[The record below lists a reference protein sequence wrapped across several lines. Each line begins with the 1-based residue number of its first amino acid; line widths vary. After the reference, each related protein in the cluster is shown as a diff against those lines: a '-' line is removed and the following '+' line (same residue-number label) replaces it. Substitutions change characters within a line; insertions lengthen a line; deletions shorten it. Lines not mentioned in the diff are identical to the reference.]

1 MGWMRRLTAW
11 QASGVALLDLRPRAA
26 FRAGHLAGAAHICAT
41 QLPQRRHELPP
52 AGAALCLLHDG
63 DADHCVADLAS
74 WGYSIVDVWCA
85 DATLWQAARDTGCLR
100 SGAAQTQLW
109 SPCPLLSE
117 FLAGDHA
124 PRAGRALDVAC
135 GAGRDALHLAR
146 QGWLVSAVDQ
156 SADALSRLQLSARE
170 HDVPVR
176 SWCMDLEQDDS
187 QLPEP
192 PYDLLLV
199 ARYLHR
205 PLFAQLRTSVA
216 PGGHLLYQTFMVGA
230 ERFGG
235 PRRPAFLLQ
244 AGELAAA
251 FAGFDI
257 LLDRVDHLPDGRPV
271 NSFIA
276 RRPPAA

>member
-1 MGWMRRLTAW
+1 MGWMRRLVAW
-11 QASGVALLDLRPRAA
+11 QTSGVALLDLRSRAA

-41 QLPQRRHELPP
+41 QLAQRRHELPP

-63 DADHCVADLAS
+63 DANNALADLAS

-85 DATLWQAARDTGCLR
+85 DAALWQAAEEAGCLR
-100 SGAAQTQLW
+100 SGAAQHQLW

-117 FLAGDHA
+117 FLASDQA

-146 QGWLVSAVDQ
+146 QGWLVSAVDH
-156 SADALSRLQLSARE
+156 SADALARLQLSARE

-176 SWCMDLEQDDS
+176 SWCLDLEQDDS
-187 QLPEP
+187 RLPEA

-205 PLFAQLRTSVA
+205 PLFAQLRASVA
-216 PGGHLLYQTFMVGA
+216 PGGYLLYQTFMVGC
-230 ERFGG
+230 EQLGG
-235 PRRPAFLLQ
+235 PRRSAFLLQ
-244 AGELAAA
+244 PGELAAA
-251 FAGFDI
+251 FSGFEI
-257 LLDRVDHLPDGRPV
+257 LVDRVDRLADGRPV

-276 RRPPAA
+276 RRPAAA